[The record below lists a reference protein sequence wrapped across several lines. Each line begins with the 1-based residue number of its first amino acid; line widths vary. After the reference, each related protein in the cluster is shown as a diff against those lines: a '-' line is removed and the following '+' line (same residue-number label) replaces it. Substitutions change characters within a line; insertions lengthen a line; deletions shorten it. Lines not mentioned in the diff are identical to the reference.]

1 MSWTEKDLP
10 DLTGTTAVVTGANS
24 GIGFHTAKHL
34 AAHGAHVV
42 LACRNTDAARAA
54 TGRMPG
60 STEVAELDLADRGKN
75 GKYPGEGAVKS
86 AGDDVCA
93 AAARALASDALD
105 YEWGYEW
112 PTKDQWQAGQTYGR
126 CWSPDPA

>member
-10 DLTGTTAVVTGANS
+10 DLTGTTAIVTGANS

-42 LACRNTDAARAA
+42 LACRNTDAARTA
-54 TGRMPG
+54 TAKMSG
-60 STEVAELDLADRGKN
+60 STEVGELDLAPKSGN
-75 GKYPGEGAVKS
+75 GGYPGLAKVKD
-86 AGDDVCA
+86 AGQDTCA
-93 AAARALASDALD
+93 DAARAIASDALD

-112 PTKDQWQAGQTYGR
+112 PTKDQWEAGQSYGR
-126 CWSPDPA
+126 CWSPDPP

>member
-42 LACRNTDAARAA
+42 LACRNIEAARAI
-54 TGRMPG
+54 
-60 STEVAELDLADRGKN
+60 
-75 GKYPGEGAVKS
+75 
-86 AGDDVCA
+86 
-93 AAARALASDALD
+93 ASDALD

-112 PTKDQWQAGQTYGR
+112 PTKEQWQAGQTFGR
-126 CWSPDPA
+126 CWAPDPA